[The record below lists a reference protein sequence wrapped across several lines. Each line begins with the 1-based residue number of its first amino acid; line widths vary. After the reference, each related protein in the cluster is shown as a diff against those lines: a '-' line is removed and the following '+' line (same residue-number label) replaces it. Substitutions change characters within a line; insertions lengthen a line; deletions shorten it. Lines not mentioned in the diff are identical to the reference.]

1 MESLTNSTGKKGDIV
16 IQELR
21 GHGPTVDFSRRL
33 NRVGLDLQELPSAA
47 GTTAG
52 TTALALGQVLA
63 ERRQLVRWFQSFLS
77 DLSVLEGAVGWLHSR

>member
-1 MESLTNSTGKKGDIV
+1 M
-16 IQELR
+16 
-21 GHGPTVDFSRRL
+21 
-33 NRVGLDLQELPSAA
+33 GLDLQELPSAT

-63 ERRQLVRWFQSFLS
+63 ERRQLVRWFQSFLN